1 MAAKTSYTF
10 SSDLWAHSTA
20 GGWHFVTL
28 PKNISKEIRNHLYW
42 QEEGWGRMK
51 VVATIEDVEWNTAIW
66 FDNKQATYLLLIK
79 ASIRKKKLLEDGDV
93 IRVELLI

>member
-1 MAAKTSYTF
+1 
-10 SSDLWAHSTA
+10 
-20 GGWHFVTL
+20 
-28 PKNISKEIRNHLYW
+28 
-42 QEEGWGRMK
+42 MK